1 MKTIIGPEVLH
12 LKHWRL
18 ILITVMITGLFL
30 AVVGVKALTSNHY
43 IIFLQKNDQQ
53 KTLYIGKEDGSALQS
68 IISGKEIVTYEVGG
82 HLLIYSDQKLCEYDP
97 EKPETKLIT
106 SFGKDVEFCYAF
118 AMKPAGPD
126 QALVVTG
133 SQYSSFLRWYVLE
146 FSDSSLR
153 KIDPPFDSLPS
164 GKSSEYSPDENA
176 EAIVKR
182 TSFGN
187 RFELQ
192 IKDKVA
198 GKAKIIWTLPK
209 EMTILPAYPVWA
221 PNSRMVA
228 YYAKDLKAK
237 EGFNGSYSLYVFDL
251 DRKESILIQEQVF
264 SIASYNKV
272 EMGEFRPNWSGDSK
286 YLIVEYQPFGLPTE
300 SSVLRY
306 ELSSGRKVFLNN
318 GRGEKQYPSWSPSGN
333 WISFLSSR
341 EGKGYQLYVMDSNG
355 GSINRLSPPAGITE
369 WAKWLQL

>member
-1 MKTIIGPEVLH
+1 M
-12 LKHWRL
+12 KHWRL
-18 ILITVMITGLFL
+18 VLAAVMIAGLSL
-30 AVVGVKALTSNHY
+30 AVVGVKAVASNDFVL
-43 IIFLQKNDQQ
+43 FLQKDDQQ
-53 KTLYIGKEDGSALQS
+53 KTLYIVKEDGSDLQT
-68 IISGKEIVTYEVGG
+68 IINGKEVITYEAGR
-82 HLLIYSDQKLCEYDP
+82 HLLIYSDRKLYEYDP
-97 EKPETKLIT
+97 EKSETKLIT
-106 SFGKDVEFCYAF
+106 SFGKDVDFCYAF

-133 SQYSSFLRWYVLE
+133 NQYSSFLRWYVLE
-146 FSDSSLR
+146 FSDGSLR

-176 EAIVKR
+176 EAVIKR

-192 IKDKVA
+192 IKEKVA
-198 GKAKIIWTLPK
+198 GRTNTIWTLPK
-209 EMTILPAYPVWA
+209 EMTILPAYPVWS

-228 YYAKDLKAK
+228 FYGKDLKEK
-237 EGFNGSYSLYVFDL
+237 EGFNGSYSLYIFDL
-251 DRKESILIQEQVF
+251 DRKELILVQEHVF
-264 SIASYNKV
+264 SITRFINKV
-272 EMGEFRPNWSGDSK
+272 EMGEFRPDWSSDSK

-306 ELSSGRKVFLNN
+306 ESGSGRKVFLNN
-318 GRGEKQYPSWSPSGN
+318 SRGEKQYPSWSPSGE

-355 GSINRLSPPAGITE
+355 GSVNRLSPPAGITE